1 MSENKDEDEQYE
13 RSCLCGRTD
22 ARIITFLGQ
31 LCFGL
36 LSSGFYMYQLSVGGK
51 DSQIYLP
58 LLTATVATFLPNP
71 SFKK

>member
-1 MSENKDEDEQYE
+1 MEENKDDEQYE

-22 ARIITFLGQ
+22 ARILTFLGQ
-31 LCFGL
+31 LSFGL
-36 LSSGFYMYQLSVGGK
+36 LSSGFYIYQLSAGGK

-58 LLTATVATFLPNP
+58 LLTATVSTFLPAP